1 MHSPLMYKPYV
12 FIFSV
17 FTASVAYA
25 NVNEAVTPQLTQAEY
40 NAQIHTYTEQIN
52 STKAILDDPTSTATG
67 QQQTQA
73 FCLRLNAYRQIL
85 EISQQNSA
93 LEMANLMRVAS
104 QHYLLQQQ
112 QSMQSSGLNESAFCS
127 SPTK

>member
-1 MHSPLMYKPYV
+1 MHSPLMYKLHV

-17 FTASVAYA
+17 FTASLLYA
-25 NVNEAVTPQLTQAEY
+25 NVKEAVTPQLTQAEY
-40 NAQIHTYTEQIN
+40 NAQIQAYTEQIN
-52 STKAILDDPTSTATG
+52 STKAILDDPASTATG
-67 QQQTQA
+67 QQLTQA

-104 QHYLLQQQ
+104 QHYLQQQQ
-112 QSMQSSGLNESAFCS
+112 QSMRSSGLNESAFCS

>member
-1 MHSPLMYKPYV
+1 MHSLLMYKLHV

-17 FTASVAYA
+17 FTASLLYA
-25 NVNEAVTPQLTQAEY
+25 NVKEAVTPQLTQAEY
-40 NAQIHTYTEQIN
+40 NAQIQAYTEQIN
-52 STKAILDDPTSTATG
+52 STKAILDDPASTATG

-104 QHYLLQQQ
+104 QHYLQQQQ
-112 QSMQSSGLNESAFCS
+112 QSVQSSGLNESAFCS

>member
-1 MHSPLMYKPYV
+1 MLRY
-12 FIFSV
+12 I
-17 FTASVAYA
+17 A
-25 NVNEAVTPQLTQAEY
+25 
-40 NAQIHTYTEQIN
+40 YTEQIN
-52 STKAILDDPTSTATG
+52 STKAILDDPASTATG

-104 QHYLLQQQ
+104 QHYLQQQQ

>member
-1 MHSPLMYKPYV
+1 MHSPMMYKIYV
-12 FIFSV
+12 LIFSV
-17 FTASVAYA
+17 FIASVIHA

-40 NAQIHTYTEQIN
+40 NAQIQAYTEQIN
-52 STKAILDDPTSTATG
+52 STKAILDDPASTATG

-93 LEMANLMRVAS
+93 LEMANLMQVAS
-104 QHYLLQQQ
+104 QHYLQQQQ

>member
-1 MHSPLMYKPYV
+1 MHSLLMYKLYV
-12 FIFSV
+12 LIFSV

-104 QHYLLQQQ
+104 QHYLQQQQ

>member
-1 MHSPLMYKPYV
+1 MHSPLMYKLYV
-12 FIFSV
+12 LIFSV
-17 FTASVAYA
+17 FTASVANA

-104 QHYLLQQQ
+104 QHYLQQQQ

>member
-1 MHSPLMYKPYV
+1 MHSPMMYKIYV
-12 FIFSV
+12 LIFSV
-17 FTASVAYA
+17 FIASVIHA
-25 NVNEAVTPQLTQAEY
+25 NVNEAFTPQLTQAEY
-40 NAQIHTYTEQIN
+40 NAQIQAYTEQIN
-52 STKAILDDPTSTATG
+52 STKAILDDPASTATG

-93 LEMANLMRVAS
+93 LEMANLMQVAS
-104 QHYLLQQQ
+104 QHYLQQQQ

>member
-1 MHSPLMYKPYV
+1 MHSPLMYKLYV
-12 FIFSV
+12 LIFSV
-17 FTASVAYA
+17 FTASAACA
-25 NVNEAVTPQLTQAEY
+25 NVNEAVTPQLTQTEY
-40 NAQIHTYTEQIN
+40 NAQIKAYTEQIN
-52 STKAILDDPTSTATG
+52 STKAILDDPASTATV

-104 QHYLLQQQ
+104 QHYLQQQQ

-127 SPTK
+127 IPTK

>member
-1 MHSPLMYKPYV
+1 MHSLLMYKLHV

-17 FTASVAYA
+17 FTASLLYA
-25 NVNEAVTPQLTQAEY
+25 NVKEAVTPQLTQAEY
-40 NAQIHTYTEQIN
+40 NAQIQAYTEQIN
-52 STKAILDDPTSTATG
+52 STKAILDDPASTATG

-104 QHYLLQQQ
+104 QHYLQQQQ

>member
-1 MHSPLMYKPYV
+1 MHSPLMYKLYV

-17 FTASVAYA
+17 FTASLLYA
-25 NVNEAVTPQLTQAEY
+25 NVKETVTPQLTQAEY
-40 NAQIHTYTEQIN
+40 NAQIQAYTEQIN
-52 STKAILDDPTSTATG
+52 STKAILDDPASTATG

-104 QHYLLQQQ
+104 QHYLQQQQ

>member
-1 MHSPLMYKPYV
+1 MHSPLMYKLYV

-17 FTASVAYA
+17 FTASVIHA
-25 NVNEAVTPQLTQAEY
+25 NVNEAFTPQLTQAEY
-40 NAQIHTYTEQIN
+40 NAKIQAYTEQIN
-52 STKAILDDPTSTATG
+52 STKAILDDPASTATG
-67 QQQTQA
+67 QKQTQA

-93 LEMANLMRVAS
+93 LEMANLMQVAS
-104 QHYLLQQQ
+104 QHYLQQQQ

>member
-1 MHSPLMYKPYV
+1 MMYKIYV
-12 FIFSV
+12 LIFSV
-17 FTASVAYA
+17 FIASVIHA
-25 NVNEAVTPQLTQAEY
+25 NVNEAFTPQLTQAEY
-40 NAQIHTYTEQIN
+40 NAQIQAYTEQIN
-52 STKAILDDPTSTATG
+52 STKAILDDPASTATG

-93 LEMANLMRVAS
+93 LEMANLMQVAS
-104 QHYLLQQQ
+104 QHYLQQQQ